1 MQALRQILVATTLA
15 AAVVGTAQ
23 AAPRNVDPFSDG
35 ARSVTG
41 TRSSFTDGAHTAT
54 GSRNTF
60 TDGAHNPNG
69 PRDSFSDGA

>member
-1 MQALRQILVATTLA
+1 MQALRQVFVATALI

-35 ARSVTG
+35 AHSATG
-41 TRSSFTDGAHTAT
+41 TRSA
-54 GSRNTF
+54 F